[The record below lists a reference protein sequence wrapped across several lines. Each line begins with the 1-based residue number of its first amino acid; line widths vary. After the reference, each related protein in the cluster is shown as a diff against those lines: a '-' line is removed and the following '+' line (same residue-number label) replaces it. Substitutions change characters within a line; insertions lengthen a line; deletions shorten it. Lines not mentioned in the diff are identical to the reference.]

1 MRFSGADGTGD
12 DRSDPRMPPQRAARA
27 ASGCR
32 APGDSRHQTLDDTSA
47 GIGANQVHRRAASEG
62 AEIPVQPASG
72 LVPVGEGPLGDCQ
85 APRHASG
92 ASGLV
97 DRKPAA
103 VRPPVRQSTWLDDEG
118 AQFTP
123 GDAALRASIAFTLN
137 PAATAR
143 AISASETPPR
153 RRCPRHPRG
162 VRPSLPPDWLTMLRR
177 IFILADVG
185 HVIRDGVDPQREHE
199 HLGMGQPERKYQ
211 TYPGYRWVVC
221 HPDLLG
227 GRPTVIGTRISLS
240 QVLECL
246 SDIGCRVLYCP

>member
-1 MRFSGADGTGD
+1 
-12 DRSDPRMPPQRAARA
+12 MPPQRAARA

-143 AISASETPPR
+143 AISASEPTSTPMPATSPRRAAVASARLVDNATPYIHPR
-153 RRCPRHPRG
+153 RRGSRHPRWSRSSARARASG
-162 VRPSLPPDWLTMLRR
+162 HGSARKEIPNISRVSMGRLPS
-177 IFILADVG
+177 
-185 HVIRDGVDPQREHE
+185 
-199 HLGMGQPERKYQ
+199 
-211 TYPGYRWVVC
+211 
-221 HPDLLG
+221 
-227 GRPTVIGTRISLS
+227 
-240 QVLECL
+240 
-246 SDIGCRVLYCP
+246 